1 MTGNTALY
9 GFRLAPYFRYPSNRL
24 LCGKETLMNFD
35 ATQVIQ
41 SELESGERLLWAGQ
55 PIQGIKLRDS
65 DVFMIPF
72 SFLWGGFAIF
82 WEYSVIQNGAPLFFM
97 LFGVPFV
104 LTGIYIVLGR
114 FFIEAKQRSKTF
126 YGLSN
131 ERVVIASG
139 LLRKKV
145 QSLNLRTLT
154 DISLSE
160 SSNGSGSISFGS
172 STPFAS
178 MFGGMSWPGM
188 EQHIGPRFDLIK
200 DVKRIYQQ
208 IREAQKNA
216 T

>member
-1 MTGNTALY
+1 
-9 GFRLAPYFRYPSNRL
+9 
-24 LCGKETLMNFD
+24 MNFD

-55 PIQGIKLRDS
+55 PIQGIKLRGS

-82 WEYSVIQNGAPLFFM
+82 WEYSVIQNDAPFFFI
-97 LFGVPFV
+97 LFGIPFV
-104 LTGIYIVLGR
+104 LVGVYIMFGR

-145 QSLNLRTLT
+145 RSLNLRTLT
-154 DISLSE
+154 DVSLSE
-160 SSNGSGSISFGS
+160 
-172 STPFAS
+172 
-178 MFGGMSWPGM
+178 
-188 EQHIGPRFDLIK
+188 
-200 DVKRIYQQ
+200 
-208 IREAQKNA
+208 
-216 T
+216 